1 MNLHI
6 YPSYIVHESRI
17 EKITK
22 TLINEKTF
30 NSIIILE
37 YGKGLKRSQKLH
49 CGIKIIRVKNYFSFL
64 PYFLRKFFDL
74 VGLMFFCLFRFTK
87 VDV

>member
-30 NSIIILE
+30 NSIIIL
-37 YGKGLKRSQKLH
+37 GIWKKGLKRSQKLH
-49 CGIKIIRVKNYFSFL
+49 CGIGQIIQVKNYFPFYPIS
-64 PYFLRKFFDL
+64 
-74 VGLMFFCLFRFTK
+74 
-87 VDV
+87 